1 MKISSSEIKV
11 HNAEKVLAEV
21 TQALKAGDFTVD
33 FSGVKSIDSSAL
45 ALVMGVRRAAGGKP
59 LQLLNLPEQFS
70 SLVAAYGVQS
80 LFA

>member
-1 MKISSSEIKV
+1 MKISLPEITV

-21 TQALKAGDFTVD
+21 TQALKAGDLVVD
-33 FSGVKSIDSSAL
+33 FSGVKKIDSSAL
-45 ALVMGVRRAAGGKP
+45 AVVMGARRAAGGKP

>member
-1 MKISSSEIKV
+1 MRISSSEIKV

-33 FSGVKSIDSSAL
+33 FSGVKSTDSSAL